1 MSGVSDSSGRSYR
14 VQCKA
19 SQDRGS
25 ADGSAGYRRRRRGAS
40 LLLLG
45 GCGRPYSS
53 RTRRHT
59 TSVEQVYRAVPWKAV
74 QVGVR
79 GPRGLYET
87 VSAGSLLRLGLVPS
101 VLRSRIRLV

>member
-87 VSAGSLLRLGLVPS
+87 HMSQMGTEGLL
-101 VLRSRIRLV
+101 